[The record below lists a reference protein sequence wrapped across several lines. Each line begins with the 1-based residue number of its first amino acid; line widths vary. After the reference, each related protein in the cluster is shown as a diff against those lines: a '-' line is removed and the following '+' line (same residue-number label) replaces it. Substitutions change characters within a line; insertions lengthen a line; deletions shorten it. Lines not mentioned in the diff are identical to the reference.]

1 MKLAKFWAVLALSA
15 AEMTEPLRVKTWPDA
30 KYLEDVSFVK
40 KFRQISDAIPVKDF
54 SKKKGKEMHAV
65 CSIPGSV
72 YEIGGEKGSVMTREN
87 IFAPYR
93 CAPNM
98 RSVNF

>member
-40 KFRQISDAIPVKDF
+40 KFREIPDAIPVKDF
-54 SKKKGKEMHAV
+54 STRIGKEIDTV
-65 CSIPGSV
+65 YCIP
-72 YEIGGEKGSVMTREN
+72 YAALLK
-87 IFAPYR
+87 
-93 CAPNM
+93 M
-98 RSVNF
+98 RSVNL

>member
-54 SKKKGKEMHAV
+54 SKRIGKEIDTV
-65 CSIPGSV
+65 CSSP
-72 YEIGGEKGSVMTREN
+72 
-87 IFAPYR
+87 
-93 CAPNM
+93 
-98 RSVNF
+98 